1 MRKYIE
7 IWKYSLKSKL
17 TFLLNYMASLFSF
30 GIHIFVFNE
39 LWDYI
44 LQGKSIIGYTKAE
57 LIWYIIV
64 AEFIIYSFETT
75 YTKIARM
82 VKQGDIANM
91 LIKPIDTIAYFTTEA
106 SANIVR
112 VLVNAVFALF
122 LGIIF
127 AGPIEVSFS
136 TIFFTIIT
144 SIIGIFTGIFIQ
156 ILIGILAFF
165 TEENKSFWLVTQ
177 KIIFF
182 LVFTP
187 LEFYPEIVQKIL
199 LCMPT
204 TYMIYAPAKIFTGT
218 DITSAI
224 VLIGMEILSLLII
237 YATLRILYKKG
248 VKNINVNGG

>member
-44 LQGKSIIGYTKAE
+44 LQGKSIIGYTKSE

-75 YTKIARM
+75 YTKIARI

>member
-44 LQGKSIIGYTKAE
+44 LQGKSIIGYTKEE

-75 YTKIARM
+75 YKKIATM
-82 VKQGDIANM
+82 VKQGDIASM
-91 LIKPIDTIAYFTTEA
+91 LIKPIDVITYFSVEA

-112 VLVNAVFALF
+112 IIVNAIF
-122 LGIIF
+122 GIILGMLF
-127 AGPIEVSFS
+127 AGPIEISFS
-136 TIFFTIIT
+136 TILLTIIA
-144 SIIGIFTGIFIQ
+144 SVIGIFTGIFIQ

-187 LEFYPEIVQKIL
+187 LEFYPEIIQKVL

-204 TYMIYAPAKIFTGT
+204 TYMVYAPAKIFTGT
-218 DITSAI
+218 DTFTAI
-224 VLIGMEILSLLII
+224 LLIAMEIVSISVI
-237 YATLRILYKKG
+237 YFVLRVLYKKG
-248 VKNINVNGG
+248 VRNINVNGG

>member
-44 LQGKSIIGYTKAE
+44 LQGKSIIGYTKEE

-75 YTKIARM
+75 YKKIATM

-91 LIKPIDTIAYFTTEA
+91 LIKPIEVITYFSVEA

-112 VLVNAVFALF
+112 IIVNAIF
-122 LGIIF
+122 GIILGMLF
-127 AGPIEVSFS
+127 AGPIEISFS
-136 TIFFTIIT
+136 TILLTIIA
-144 SIIGIFTGIFIQ
+144 SVIGIFTGIFIQ

-187 LEFYPEIVQKIL
+187 LEFYPEIIQKVL

-204 TYMIYAPAKIFTGT
+204 TYMVYAPAKIFTGT
-218 DITSAI
+218 DTFTAI
-224 VLIGMEILSLLII
+224 LLIAMEIVSISVI
-237 YATLRILYKKG
+237 YFVLRVLYKKG
-248 VKNINVNGG
+248 VRNINVNGG